1 MSNFGWTIGFQ
12 RSEMVGVQFI
22 SIEIPVIR
30 KTLKPNRTEILTKRY
45 EKMFH
50 FPKLAKSAGDLK
62 LCNSLEEE
70 FGPRRS
76 WFLLVQ
82 CPGLW
87 LCRILCIFFFLPSFS
102 QASFHLFFSVASH
115 PYLCHSQASPAKIG
129 RKISL
134 FINSQ
139 VSPKT
144 CQTRCW
150 LAPSPVL
157 PL

>member
-45 EKMFH
+45 EKMFR

-62 LCNSLEEE
+62 LCNSLQEE

-87 LCRILCIFFFLPSFS
+87 LCHILCIFFLLPSFS
-102 QASFHLFFSVASH
+102 QASFHLFFSVAS
-115 PYLCHSQASPAKIG
+115 LLD
-129 RKISL
+129 SL
-134 FINSQ
+134 QFVYIFLYSA
-139 VSPKT
+139 VPKT
-144 CQTRCW
+144 GHLFQLRPHRCQ
-150 LAPSPVL
+150 VE
-157 PL
+157 